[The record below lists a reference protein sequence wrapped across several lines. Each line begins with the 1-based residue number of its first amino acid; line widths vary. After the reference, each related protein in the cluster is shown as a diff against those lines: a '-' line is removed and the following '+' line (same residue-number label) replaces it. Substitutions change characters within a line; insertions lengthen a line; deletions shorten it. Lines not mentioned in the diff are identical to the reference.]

1 MKCLRTHISNKKKKG
16 LVLLTAA
23 ILVMCVLLL
32 SSAKTRA
39 DAVTDTLTVRVG
51 YSGMNLNEY
60 VVAGSYHWGELMGAL
75 PLYEQAY
82 SYYQSGNN
90 EKEYTAI
97 VDAAR
102 GFYITDI
109 LNYAH
114 IYYGD
119 IYNFMFYVE
128 DSQGIRSAFDTYSLF
143 QPRYYFEN
151 LAGHR
156 KILYAEKEV
165 KVQTGEREITE
176 VQTVQV
182 FNEDGTPAVNTIPG
196 EPLFDGDGNPLID
209 EETGEQ
215 KMGEPT
221 TEFIYEEKEVVIGTE
236 PIFETKIE
244 KDYSKIL
251 GYDFSEAWNYC
262 VQVQPML
269 AIEDN
274 WASFN
279 QEFENIG
286 PDWTYA
292 NAGNRFRLL
301 FGQTY
306 PTETLTSK
314 SDKYVSSMYVTL
326 YGNPAIGPMKDGTM
340 GSNTVE
346 LDVSEIYNEDMNSQL
361 SRYLNIRSTDDSV
374 VTVTGIE
381 TIQSGIYSDVSHVIV
396 HYSVVGDGNASFI
409 AGIGANDAGTDL
421 SGSGKIVVKDGK
433 ATFVQEGAEPKQ
445 DAENKEQAPSSGN
458 TDSAEAKDNG
468 DPVGKNTEGL
478 QEIDVIDN
486 GKGLFLLSEDVQKLL
501 RASDQLPNSNVEVV
515 EVNVEDHTEETE
527 KEERQILLY
536 TGLGAVLLLAA
547 GGVAELIGF
556 KRRLK
561 QKTRASES

>member
-1 MKCLRTHISNKKKKG
+1 MKCLKTHILNKKKI
-16 LVLLTAA
+16 LLFAAAMIALSVLLF
-23 ILVMCVLLL
+23 

-51 YSGMNLNEY
+51 YWGMNLNEY
-60 VVAGSYHWGELMGAL
+60 VIAGSYHWSELMGAL

-82 SYYQSGNN
+82 SYYQSGSN

-109 LNYAH
+109 LNYAN

-143 QPRYYFEN
+143 QPRYYFDN

-156 KILYAEKEV
+156 KIQYAQKEV
-165 KVQTGEREITE
+165 TVQTGERDITE
-176 VQTVQV
+176 IQTVQV
-182 FNEDGTPAVNTIPG
+182 FNEDGTPAINTIPG
-196 EPLFDGDGNPLID
+196 EPLFDEEGNPLID

-215 KMGEPT
+215 MTGEPT
-221 TEFIYEEKEVVIGTE
+221 TEFIYEQQEVVIGTE
-236 PIFETKIE
+236 PIYETKIE
-244 KDYSKIL
+244 TDYSKIL

-286 PDWTYA
+286 PDWSYA

-314 SDKYVSSMYVTL
+314 SDKYVSSMFVTL
-326 YGNPAIGPMKDGTM
+326 YGSPVIGPMSDGTK

-346 LDVSEIYNEDMNSQL
+346 LDVSNIYNQDMNAQL
-361 SRYLNIRSTDDSV
+361 SRYLNIRSTNAGV

-381 TIQSGIYSDVSHVIV
+381 TIGSSLYSDVSRVIV
-396 HYSVVGDGNASFI
+396 HYSVNGDGEASFV
-409 AGIGANDAGTDL
+409 AGIGANDPGTDL
-421 SGSGKIVVKDGK
+421 SGSGRIVVKDGK
-433 ATFVQEGAEPKQ
+433 ATYVPAGAELPQ
-445 DAENKEQAPSSGN
+445 DAADKESTSSAANGKESDDTKENGSL
-458 TDSAEAKDNG
+458 T
-468 DPVGKNTEGL
+468 GKNTE
-478 QEIDVIDN
+478 EILEVDAIDSTT
-486 GKGLFLLSEDVQKLL
+486 GMFLLSEDVQQLL
-501 RASDQLPNSNVEVV
+501 GAFEKLPNSSVEVE
-515 EVNVEDHTEETE
+515 EVNVEDYTEE
-527 KEERQILLY
+527 KEQEQRQILLF
-536 TGLGAVLLLAA
+536 TGLGALLILLA
-547 GGVAELIGF
+547 GGAVEWIGF
-556 KRRLK
+556 NRRLK
-561 QKTRASES
+561 IKKHTGDI

>member
-1 MKCLRTHISNKKKKG
+1 MKCLKTHISNKKKKG
-16 LVLLTAA
+16 LALFAATLIVLS
-23 ILVMCVLLL
+23 VVLF

-51 YSGMNLNEY
+51 YWGMNLNEY
-60 VVAGSYHWGELMGAL
+60 VTAGTYHWSELMGAL

-82 SYYQSGNN
+82 SYFQSGSTD
-90 EKEYTAI
+90 KEYTAV

-109 LNYAH
+109 LTYANV
-114 IYYGD
+114 YYGD
-119 IYNFMFYVE
+119 IYNLMFYVE
-128 DSQGIRSAFDTYSLF
+128 DSQGIRSAFDAATLF
-143 QPRYYFEN
+143 QPRYYFDN

-156 KILYAEKEV
+156 KALYAEKEV

-176 VQTVQV
+176 IQTVQV

-196 EPLFDGDGNPLID
+196 EPLFDEEGNPVID

-215 KMGEPT
+215 KTGEPT

-236 PIFETKIE
+236 PIYETRIE
-244 KDYSKIL
+244 KDYSKLL
-251 GYDFSEAWNYC
+251 GFDFSEAWSYC

-314 SDKYVSSMYVTL
+314 SDKYVSSMFVTL
-326 YGNPAIGPMKDGTM
+326 YGQPTIGPINDGTM

-346 LDVSEIYNEDMNSQL
+346 LDITNLYNEDMNSQL
-361 SRYLNIRSTDDSV
+361 SRYLNIRSTNEGV
-374 VTVTGIE
+374 VAVTGIE
-381 TIQSGIYSDVSHVIV
+381 TIGSSLYSDVSHVII
-396 HYSVVGDGNASFI
+396 HYSVIGDGEASFI
-409 AGIGANDAGTDL
+409 AGIGANDPGSDL
-421 SGSGKIVVKDGK
+421 SGSGKIVVQDGK
-433 ATFVQEGAEPKQ
+433 ATFVPAGATPETANQENGQSASGKESDQAK
-445 DAENKEQAPSSGN
+445 ENNK
-458 TDSAEAKDNG
+458 
-468 DPVGKNTEGL
+468 PVGTNTE
-478 QEIDVIDN
+478 EVKEVEVIDK
-486 GKGLFLLSEDVQKLL
+486 GTGLFLLSEDVQKLL
-501 RASDQLPNSNVEVV
+501 GAMEKLPNSNVEVA
-515 EVNVEDHTEETE
+515 EVNVEDYTEENE
-527 KEERQILLY
+527 LEQRQILLL
-536 TGLGAVLLLAA
+536 TGLGALLVLAA
-547 GGVAELIGF
+547 GGAAEWIGF
-556 KRRLK
+556 KRRLHRK
-561 QKTRASES
+561 AE